1 MRTGDPDSPT
11 FADCNIARMTVGD
24 LGHLLLRLHE
34 DEHQSHSLVPNGI
47 ARPILEL
54 LGYASANPTWWHSEE
69 SRGHH
74 LSWLYCGG
82 ERTAAWH
89 PTGWMYAR
97 GGSLPDICSAYTTRA
112 QLNCLVAQASV

>member
-34 DEHQSHSLVPNGI
+34 DEHQSRALVPDGI

-54 LGYASANPTWWHSEE
+54 LGYVPANPPW
-69 SRGHH
+69 
-74 LSWLYCGG
+74 
-82 ERTAAWH
+82 
-89 PTGWMYAR
+89 
-97 GGSLPDICSAYTTRA
+97 
-112 QLNCLVAQASV
+112 